1 MADETTVKVR
11 LDTEEAE
18 SRLSKLVRGAAAT
31 GSRVASTVSSAVGR
45 GLGLVGMAGGVATG
59 LAAIR
64 GATESGYAD
73 VIGES
78 LHTYGAQLEKTL
90 LGDLGMDARAS
101 AAARQQ
107 TIEAFGMVAGRNGS
121 ISPGAKVFYDSTKT
135 LMMQMEQGKQLFET
149 NKNFAG
155 APIEDVIT
163 RIATV
168 FKDLTMSA
176 VDYLYEKMA
185 FWR

>member
-1 MADETTVKVR
+1 V
-11 LDTEEAE
+11 
-18 SRLSKLVRGAAAT
+18 
-31 GSRVASTVSSAVGR
+31 
-45 GLGLVGMAGGVATG
+45 
-59 LAAIR
+59 R
-64 GATESGYAD
+64 GATESGFSD

-78 LHTYGAQLEKTL
+78 MHTYGAQLEKML

-107 TIEAFGMVAGRNGS
+107 TIEAFGAVAGRNGS

-149 NKNFAG
+149 NKDFAG
-155 APIEDVIT
+155 APIEDLIG